1 MITAVVVV
9 LALGLLSCS
18 VCLSPRDV
26 VVTVRPSAGLSRR
39 RGY

>member
-1 MITAVVVV
+1 MITAGVVV
-9 LALGLLSCS
+9 LALGLLSYS
-18 VCLSPRDV
+18 VSLSPRYA